1 MPRMKT
7 DHAGPLI
14 AQLHAWQDEQNPLVR
29 AFSESLVEMV
39 TQALLQM
46 QAVIDQQ
53 ALVIEQLREE
63 NESLRREHAV
73 ALQVTKDRI
82 DQLERELYG
91 KKSERRPRTPDAKRE
106 ARQRRGRNSRKR
118 RSGPSEKPPPKS
130 ARSSSRSSAPRRCSS
145 RCRDPKA
152 KRPREGRC
160 RRSSR

>member
-1 MPRMKT
+1 MERGWSCSTSGSPRDASSSPTSPWARAPRRSTLRHWPCSSKAAAFAAFADPPHLMVPPRGSTCRPRGDRMPRMKT

-91 KKSERRPRTPDAKRE
+91 KKSER
-106 ARQRRGRNSRKR
+106 
-118 RSGPSEKPPPKS
+118 
-130 ARSSSRSSAPRRCSS
+130 
-145 RCRDPKA
+145 
-152 KRPREGRC
+152 
-160 RRSSR
+160 